1 MAEDEGRFDEA
12 VAHYEQAHEL
22 SGNNYFANLAA
33 AARVRAA
40 AAPTEEETP
49 DAPPDEAA
57 PPPVAATDDPPG
69 TQAEDGAGS
78 DDGAGADDGAETL
91 PSLADLGDA
100 MIFHPSYTEV
110 FQRRSEAYADAERH
124 AEAAA
129 DLESLLLFTEDVL
142 ERARLLRRAA
152 DQWRLGGRHAEAR
165 SAYARAM
172 EHLAAKPF
180 TYEMLRLGH
189 DDSLPSLIAAGWSDT
204 WRAEGRG
211 PGAIRRAAW
220 SLPWIHSPRA
230 GPTLFRM
237 ALARFNGPADVL
249 LRESELALMA
259 EPGHMIALWERMY
272 ALEALGRHAAL
283 PGAMRDIIESYPQG
297 SGVRLFEN
305 QVARMQADEE
315 LQRDPEAFFALGL
328 ADLLR
333 GRFRESAGLFQQG
346 LVFVD
351 EASDPHPAARLLAW
365 QARALLL
372 SGLDDAGPRCKAL
385 LQRAVALTPDD
396 PLLNLRLETMP

>member
-1 MAEDEGRFDEA
+1 MLIAQISDCHIVSRDE
-12 VAHYEQAHEL
+12 V
-22 SGNNYFANLAA
+22 FADRVDSAA
-33 AARVRAA
+33 GLVRAIETIRA
-40 AAPTEEETP
+40 LDLQPDLVLATGDLVASTSHPTTLP
-49 DAPPDEAA
+49 DAAGDGDVLDGYDACMSALTEQDPRAPEADVRALLDAPEAA
-57 PPPVAATDDPPG
+57 GDP
-69 TQAEDGAGS
+69 
-78 DDGAGADDGAETL
+78 
-91 PSLADLGDA
+91 
-100 MIFHPSYTEV
+100 
-110 FQRRSEAYADAERH
+110 R
-124 AEAAA
+124 
-129 DLESLLLFTEDVL
+129 
-142 ERARLLRRAA
+142 
-152 DQWRLGGRHAEAR
+152 
-165 SAYARAM
+165 
-172 EHLAAKPF
+172 
-180 TYEMLRLGH
+180 
-189 DDSLPSLIAAGWSDT
+189 
-204 WRAEGRG
+204 
-211 PGAIRRAAW
+211 
-220 SLPWIHSPRA
+220 
-230 GPTLFRM
+230 
-237 ALARFNGPADVL
+237 ADVL
-249 LRESELALMA
+249 LRASELALMA